1 MKQRL
6 LYLDAIKGL
15 AILLVIMGHI
25 YIFSR
30 DTETPLY
37 SYFMSFISAVHMPL
51 FFIIAG
57 IFSQRPVTSLP
68 QLGKY
73 LKDKTIRL
81 LVPALI
87 FQAML
92 SLWVGGAV
100 NMSPKELLAA
110 HYWFTPTLFVYFLIF
125 LVQRWVTDL
134 GVKLIRRREDKC
146 LETSLHV
153 VFTIAFFYFVSH
165 TLPQLYPPLG
175 QRPLSTGFIRMACLY
190 PYVVIGFLIGR
201 LELLPRLRSHS
212 AGLTSFV
219 LLVVSIGILRYY
231 SYDTPYLSYGL
242 WHNDRLMA
250 LSFFAFLV
258 YTFGLMTEGS
268 SRLGKAFVFLGNWS
282 LPIYLVH
289 YFFIPILPPLDTL
302 LPALEPSTRLPLE
315 LLLYFAGA
323 LVTLLPTLALIYFL
337 KFNPYLDFFLF
348 GEKDRLK
355 KG

>member
-25 YIFSR
+25 HVFAAR
-30 DTETPLY
+30 MAHPMY
-37 SYFMSFISAVHMPL
+37 SYFMAFIKAVHMPL

-57 IFSQRPVTSLP
+57 YFSQRPISTLP
-68 QLGKY
+68 QLGRY

-81 LVPALI
+81 ITPALL
-87 FQAML
+87 FLGLLTLWNRGTMDL
-92 SLWVGGAV
+92 SLKG
-100 NMSPKELLAA
+100 LLEA
-110 HYWFTPTLFVYFLIF
+110 HYWFTPALFIYFLVF
-125 LVQRWVTDL
+125 LLQRWVIDQIVERL
-134 GVKLIRRREDKC
+134 GAKASKALELC
-146 LETSLHV
+146 LHGAA
-153 VFTIAFFYFVSH
+153 TIALCY
-165 TLPQLYPPLG
+165 TLTELPLYRSSLCSLDLE
-175 QRPLSTGFIRMACLY
+175 RLRVTMACLY

-201 LELLPRLRSHS
+201 LELLPKLRSHI
-212 AGLTSFV
+212 AGLTSFA
-219 LLVVSIGILRYY
+219 LLVLSLGILRYY

-258 YTFGLMTEGS
+258 YTFGLMTEGG

-302 LPALEPSTRLPLE
+302 LPALEPSARLPLE

-323 LVTLLPTLALIYFL
+323 LVTLLPTLAVIYFL
-337 KFNPYLDFFLF
+337 KFNPYLDFLLF

>member
-25 YIFSR
+25 HVFAAR
-30 DTETPLY
+30 MAHPMY
-37 SYFMSFISAVHMPL
+37 SYFMAFIKAVHMPL

-57 IFSQRPVTSLP
+57 YFSQRPVSTLP
-68 QLGKY
+68 QLGRY

-81 LVPALI
+81 LTPALL
-87 FQAML
+87 FLGLLTLWNKDTMDL
-92 SLWVGGAV
+92 SLKG
-100 NMSPKELLAA
+100 LLEA
-110 HYWFTPTLFVYFLIF
+110 HYWFTPALFIYFLVF
-125 LVQRWVTDL
+125 LLQRWVIDQIVERL
-134 GVKLIRRREDKC
+134 GAKASKALELC
-146 LETSLHV
+146 LHGAA
-153 VFTIAFFYFVSH
+153 TIALCY
-165 TLPQLYPPLG
+165 TLTELPLYRSSLCSLDLE
-175 QRPLSTGFIRMACLY
+175 RLRVTMACLY

-212 AGLTSFV
+212 AGLTSFA
-219 LLVVSIGILRYY
+219 LLVLSLGILRYY

-302 LPALEPSTRLPLE
+302 LPALEPSARLPLE

-323 LVTLLPTLALIYFL
+323 LVTLLPTLAVIYCV
-337 KFNPYLDFFLF
+337 KFNPYLDLFLF

>member
-25 YIFSR
+25 HIFAAR
-30 DTETPLY
+30 MAHPMY
-37 SYFMSFISAVHMPL
+37 SYFMAFIKAVHMPL

-57 IFSQRPVTSLP
+57 YFSQRPVSTLP
-68 QLGKY
+68 QLGRY
-73 LKDKTIRL
+73 LRDKTIRL
-81 LVPALI
+81 LTPALL
-87 FQAML
+87 FL
-92 SLWVGGAV
+92 GLLTLWNRGTIEF
-100 NMSPKELLAA
+100 SIKELFEA

-134 GVKLIRRREDKC
+134 GVKLIRRREDKW

-212 AGLTSFV
+212 AGLVSFT
-219 LLVVSIGILRYY
+219 LLVVSIGLLRYY

-250 LSFFAFLV
+250 LAFFAFLV

-302 LPALEPSTRLPLE
+302 LPALAPATRLPLE

-323 LVTLLPTLALIYFL
+323 LVTLLPTLAVIYCL
-337 KFNPYLDFFLF
+337 KFNPYLDFLLF

-355 KG
+355 QG

>member
-25 YIFSR
+25 HIFAAR
-30 DTETPLY
+30 AAHPMY
-37 SYFMSFISAVHMPL
+37 SYFMAFIKAVHMPL
-51 FFIIAG
+51 FFLIAG
-57 IFSQRPVTSLP
+57 YFSQRPVSTLS
-68 QLGKY
+68 QLGRY
-73 LKDKTIRL
+73 LKDKTLRL
-81 LVPALI
+81 ITPALFFLGLLTLWNRGTI
-87 FQAML
+87 DL
-92 SLWVGGAV
+92 SLKGLV
-100 NMSPKELLAA
+100 EA
-110 HYWFTPTLFVYFLIF
+110 HYWFTPALFIYFLVF
-125 LVQRWVTDL
+125 LLQRWVIDQIVGHL
-134 GVKLIRRREDKC
+134 GAKASKA
-146 LETSLHV
+146 LELGLHGAA
-153 VFTIAFFYFVSH
+153 TIALYY
-165 TLPQLYPPLG
+165 TLTELPLYRSSFCSLDLE
-175 QRPLSTGFIRMACLY
+175 RLRVTMACLY

-219 LLVVSIGILRYY
+219 LLVVSIGILRYH

-268 SRLGKAFVFLGNWS
+268 SKVGKAFVFLGNWS

-302 LPALEPSTRLPLE
+302 LPALAPSARLPLE

>member
-1 MKQRL
+1 MKHRL
-6 LYLDAIKGL
+6 LHLDAIKGL

-25 YIFSR
+25 HIFAAR
-30 DTETPLY
+30 AEHPMY
-37 SYFMSFISAVHMPL
+37 SYFMAFIKAVHMPL
-51 FFIIAG
+51 FFLIAG
-57 IFSQRPVTSLP
+57 YFSQRPVSTLP
-68 QLGKY
+68 QLGRY

-81 LVPALI
+81 ITPALL
-87 FQAML
+87 FL
-92 SLWVGGAV
+92 GLLTLWNRGTIDL
-100 NMSPKELLAA
+100 SPKELLEA
-110 HYWFTPTLFVYFLIF
+110 HYWFTPALFIYFLVF
-125 LVQRWVTDL
+125 LLQRWGIDQIVERL
-134 GVKLIRRREDKC
+134 GAKASKS
-146 LETSLHV
+146 LELGLHGAA
-153 VFTIAFFYFVSH
+153 TIALCY
-165 TLPQLYPPLG
+165 TLTELPLYRSSLCSLDLE
-175 QRPLSTGFIRMACLY
+175 RLRVTMACLY

-201 LELLPRLRSHS
+201 LELLPKLRSHS

-219 LLVVSIGILRYY
+219 LLVVSIGLLRYY

-268 SRLGKAFVFLGNWS
+268 SKVGKAFVFLGNWS

-302 LPALEPSTRLPLE
+302 LPALEPSARLPLE

-323 LVTLLPTLALIYFL
+323 LVTLLPTLAVIYCL
-337 KFNPYLDFFLF
+337 KFNPYLDFLLF

>member
-1 MKQRL
+1 MKHRL
-6 LYLDAIKGL
+6 LHLDAIKGL

-25 YIFSR
+25 HIFTAR
-30 DTETPLY
+30 AEHPMY
-37 SYFMSFISAVHMPL
+37 SYFMAFIKAVHMPL
-51 FFIIAG
+51 FFLIAG
-57 IFSQRPVTSLP
+57 YFAQRPVSTLP
-68 QLGKY
+68 QLGRY

-81 LVPALI
+81 ITPALL
-87 FQAML
+87 FL
-92 SLWVGGAV
+92 GLLTLWNRGSIDL
-100 NMSPKELLAA
+100 SPKELLEA
-110 HYWFTPTLFVYFLIF
+110 HYWFTPALFIYFLVF
-125 LVQRWVTDL
+125 LLQRWGVDQIVERL
-134 GVKLIRRREDKC
+134 GAKASKA
-146 LETSLHV
+146 LELGLHGAA
-153 VFTIAFFYFVSH
+153 TIALCY
-165 TLPQLYPPLG
+165 TLTELPLYRSSFCSFDLE
-175 QRPLSTGFIRMACLY
+175 RLRVTMACLY

-212 AGLTSFV
+212 AGLVSFA
-219 LLVVSIGILRYY
+219 LLVVSIGLLRYY

-302 LPALEPSTRLPLE
+302 LPALKPAARLPLE

-323 LVTLLPTLALIYFL
+323 LVTLLPTLAVIYCL
-337 KFNPYLDFFLF
+337 KFNPYLDFLLF

>member
-25 YIFSR
+25 HVFAARMAHPI
-30 DTETPLY
+30 Y
-37 SYFMSFISAVHMPL
+37 SYFMAFIKAVHMPL

-57 IFSQRPVTSLP
+57 YFSQRPVSTLP
-68 QLGKY
+68 QLGRY

-81 LVPALI
+81 LTPALLFLGLLTLWNRGTI
-87 FQAML
+87 DL
-92 SLWVGGAV
+92 SLKG
-100 NMSPKELLAA
+100 LLEA
-110 HYWFTPTLFVYFLIF
+110 HYWFTPALFIYFLVF
-125 LVQRWVTDL
+125 LLQRWVIDL
-134 GVKLIRRREDKC
+134 AAGCLGSKIRKPIELC
-146 LETSLHV
+146 LHGAA
-153 VFTIAFFYFVSH
+153 TIALCY
-165 TLPQLYPPLG
+165 TLTELPLYRSSLCSLDLERL
-175 QRPLSTGFIRMACLY
+175 QVTMACLY

-201 LELLPRLRSHS
+201 LELLSRLRSHS
-212 AGLTSFV
+212 AGLVSFT
-219 LLVVSIGILRYY
+219 LLVVSLGILRYY

-302 LPALEPSTRLPLE
+302 LPALEPSARLPLE

-323 LVTLLPTLALIYFL
+323 LVTLLPTLAVIYCV
-337 KFNPYLDFFLF
+337 KFNPYLDLFLF

>member
-1 MKQRL
+1 MKHRL
-6 LYLDAIKGL
+6 LHLDAIKGL

-25 YIFSR
+25 HIFAAR
-30 DTETPLY
+30 AEHPVY
-37 SYFMSFISAVHMPL
+37 SYFMAFIKAVHMPL
-51 FFIIAG
+51 FFLIAG
-57 IFSQRPVTSLP
+57 YFAQRPISTLP
-68 QLGKY
+68 QLGRY

-81 LVPALI
+81 IAPALL
-87 FQAML
+87 FL
-92 SLWVGGAV
+92 GLLTLWNRGTIDL
-100 NMSPKELLAA
+100 SPKELLEA
-110 HYWFTPTLFVYFLIF
+110 HYWFTPALFIYFLVF
-125 LVQRWVTDL
+125 LLQRWGIHPIAERPGAKASKALEL
-134 GVKLIRRREDKC
+134 G
-146 LETSLHV
+146 LHGAA
-153 VFTIAFFYFVSH
+153 TIALCY
-165 TLPQLYPPLG
+165 TLTELPLYRSSLCSLDLE
-175 QRPLSTGFIRMACLY
+175 RFRVTMACLY

-212 AGLTSFV
+212 AGLTSFA
-219 LLVVSIGILRYY
+219 LLVVSIGLLRYY

-302 LPALEPSTRLPLE
+302 LPALEPSARLPLE

-323 LVTLLPTLALIYFL
+323 LVTLLPTLAVIYCL
-337 KFNPYLDFFLF
+337 KFNPYLDFLLF